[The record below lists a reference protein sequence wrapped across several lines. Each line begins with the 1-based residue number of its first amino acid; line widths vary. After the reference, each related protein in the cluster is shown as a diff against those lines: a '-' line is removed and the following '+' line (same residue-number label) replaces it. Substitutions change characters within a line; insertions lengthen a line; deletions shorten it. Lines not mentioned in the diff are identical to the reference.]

1 MDNENGRAAE
11 REFITKRLCWMEEKA
26 SSFCA
31 LKVSALKAFQNRVM
45 AK

>member
-1 MDNENGRAAE
+1 MDNENGRAA
-11 REFITKRLCWMEEKA
+11 EFITKRLCWMEEKA

-31 LKVSALKAFQNRVM
+31 LKVSALKAFQNRIM